1 MIQPAVPD
9 PATVVKDTRDRVSR
23 AFGDVARQYYCVD
36 ERGQAVHQTSATEM
50 IERMLR
56 LLEVED
62 GQRLLEIGTGS
73 AFSTAL
79 LSHLVGSE
87 GAVFSVDVDCEMT
100 DRAAR
105 RLAWARRTNVLL
117 RTGDGREG
125 WADCAPFD
133 RLVAWAAAEA
143 VPEAW
148 REQTRAG
155 AILVVPMRRNGVA
168 WVSRHRRGEAGSVIE
183 ELRISG
189 SFIPLTATPLR
200 PWEST
205 DAHG

>member
-1 MIQPAVPD
+1 MIQPAAPD
-9 PATVVKDTRDRVSR
+9 LATVVKDTRDRVSR
-23 AFGDVARQYYCVD
+23 AFVDVPRQYYCVD
-36 ERGQAVHQTSATEM
+36 ELGQPVHQTSATEM

-73 AFSTAL
+73 AFSTAI
-79 LSHLVGSE
+79 LSHLVGGD
-87 GAVFSVDVDCEMT
+87 GAVFSVDVDREMT
-100 DRAAR
+100 ERAAR
-105 RLAWARRTNVLL
+105 LLPLAGHSNVLL

-148 REQTRAG
+148 CEQTRAG
-155 AILVVPMRRNGVA
+155 AILVVPMRCKGRA

-183 ELRISG
+183 ELRIPG